1 VRLLRFEEKRN
12 EPGSY
17 VWKPFG
23 NYSSVESACAAIIED
38 RMKES
43 DAKEVRELIWE
54 IRRAR
59 EDITTEIR
67 KVQVKDN
74 TSA

>member
-43 DAKEVRELIWE
+43 DATEAQQLIWE
-54 IRRAR
+54 IRRAK
-59 EDITTEIR
+59 EDIITEIR
-67 KVQVKDN
+67 KAQVKDN
-74 TSA
+74 ASA